1 MVNFEPSLCTATKC
15 WIGNYV
21 TLMYLLF
28 LITAADIARL
38 LLIYECIKLFI
49 SNISLWTVIELK
61 VYPPKLD
68 TGRPVFLYRHLNDL
82 EKLDTD

>member
-1 MVNFEPSLCTATKC
+1 MINFELSLCTATKC

-38 LLIYECIKLFI
+38 LLMYECIKLFI
-49 SNISLWTVIELK
+49 SNISL
-61 VYPPKLD
+61 
-68 TGRPVFLYRHLNDL
+68 
-82 EKLDTD
+82 